1 MGFGILT
8 VGYYLTYLFG
18 MVWKGEIW
26 GILMIIVGCLSV
38 GMALLSLSEYEPSF
52 RWALAFD
59 AFMLLPAAYR
69 LVSFLSA
76 SFLWDLPFLGGAVE
90 TAVEYAEL
98 IGFIGFGAALL
109 AAVRSLASD
118 VEDTRI
124 VTAAV
129 RNLVFLGIYALLSVL
144 TLLPLGYAGAFGLA
158 AMLAQLVFHVLMGL
172 MLFSCY
178 MRICD
183 EGDKDMPLKK
193 SRFAWVNKMREERAR
208 REQRAADSVTEFAE
222 ARLRR
227 KREERERYEAERERR
242 QGSRKGGK
250 K

>member
-18 MVWKGEIW
+18 MVWKEEIW
-26 GILMIIVGCLSV
+26 GILMIVVGCLSV
-38 GMALLSLSEYEPSF
+38 GMALLSLSEYEKSF

-69 LVSFLSA
+69 LVSWLSA
-76 SFLWDLPFLGGAVE
+76 SFLWDLTFLGSLE
-90 TAVEYAEL
+90 TTAEYAEL

-109 AAVRSLASD
+109 AAVRTLASD

-124 VTAAV
+124 VTSAV
-129 RNLVFLGIYALLSVL
+129 RNLVFLGIYAILSVF
-144 TLLPLGYAGAFGLA
+144 TLLPLGYKGLFGLA

-183 EGDKDMPLKK
+183 EGDEDMPLKK

-227 KREERERYEAERERR
+227 KREERERYEAERAKR
-242 QGSRKGGK
+242 QNSRKGRK
-250 K
+250 R